1 MQPGNRTGAGALRL
15 ALSRLGCICSLLL
28 ALSFASFSPA
38 QDVLTYHNDVA
49 RTGFDS
55 NETTLTVG
63 NVNSSSFGRL
73 FVLSVDGK
81 VDAQPLYVSSV
92 TLPGNGTRN
101 VLVVATEHDSVY
113 AFDASDGTPFWQVSV
128 VMAGETPSD
137 DRGCGQV
144 TPEIG
149 ITATPVIDRSIGLSG
164 TIYVVAMSKDASG
177 HYHQRLH
184 ALELTTGHEEFGGPV
199 EVRATYP
206 GTGDNSSGGNVIFDA
221 GQYKE
226 RPGLLL
232 LNGLVYTFWSS
243 HCDIR
248 PYTGWII
255 SYNARTL
262 AQVSVLNIT
271 PNGNEG
277 AVWASGAGPAADAS
291 GNIYFLA
298 ANGTFDTML
307 NAQGFPALGDYG
319 NAFVKLSTANNTLA
333 VADYFNMSNTV
344 AESNADLDLG
354 SGGALVLP
362 DMVDSRGVTR
372 HLAVGAG
379 KDQNIYLVDRDN
391 MGKFDPNTNNIYQ
404 ELPSAL
410 GGQEFGMPAFFNNR
424 IYYGVVGDS
433 LRAFQF
439 TNGQLQASSVSQTG
453 ITFTYPGTTP
463 SISANGMNNAIV
475 WAVENT
481 DPAVLHA
488 YDASDLSQE
497 LYNSNQ
503 AGTRDQFGTGNKFI
517 TPTLANGRVYVGTT
531 NGVGVFG
538 LLASSESDFSL
549 SVSPNSASVAAGQ
562 TVTYT
567 LTVTSVGGF
576 NQAVVLACRGAP
588 SLASCTLPP
597 ASVSPTGSVAATAT
611 ATVTTT
617 ASTLAPPRWPEPPKF
632 REGAERVAPLVL
644 LLLLAGLGVAKATRL
659 RLRLGSACV
668 MGSVALWAGG
678 GGMHNLGTPPG
689 TYTLTVTGTS
699 TSGPSTLTH
708 NVTLTLTVR

>member
-1 MQPGNRTGAGALRL
+1 MRPGNTRGAGALRL
-15 ALSRLGCICSLLL
+15 SRLGRIGSLLV
-28 ALSFASFSPA
+28 ALSCTSFSPA

-49 RTGFDS
+49 RTGLDPR
-55 NETTLTVG
+55 ETTLTLG
-63 NVNSSSFGRL
+63 NVNSSSFGKL
-73 FVLSVDGK
+73 LVLSVGAK
-81 VDAQPLYVSSV
+81 VDAQPLYVSNV
-92 TLPGNGTRN
+92 TIPGKGTRK

-113 AFDASDGTPFWQVSV
+113 AFDAGDGTLLWQVSV
-128 VMAGETPSD
+128 LMGSETPSD
-137 DRGCGQV
+137 NRSCGQV

-149 ITATPVIDRSIGLSG
+149 VTATPVIDRSIGPNG

-184 ALELTTGHEEFGGPV
+184 ALDITTGQEEFGGPV
-199 EVRATYP
+199 EVQATFP
-206 GTGDNSSGGNVIFDA
+206 GTGDNSSGGNVIFDPT
-221 GQYKE
+221 QYKE

-255 SYNARTL
+255 SYSENTL

-277 AVWASGAGPAADAS
+277 SVWASGAGPAADAS
-291 GNIYFLA
+291 SNIYFLA
-298 ANGTFDTML
+298 ANGTFDTTL
-307 NAQGFPALGDYG
+307 NAQGFPSQGDYG
-319 NAFVKLSTANNTLA
+319 NAFMKLSTTNGTLA

-344 AESNADLDLG
+344 AESNADEDLG

-362 DMVDSRGVTR
+362 DMADSHGLTR

-379 KDQNIYLVDRDN
+379 KDQKIYLVDRDN
-391 MGKFDPNTNNIYQ
+391 MGKFHPNTDNIYQ
-404 ELPSAL
+404 ELLSAL
-410 GGQEFGMPAFFNNR
+410 GGPEFGMPAFFNNQ
-424 IYYGVVGDS
+424 IYYGAAGSS

-439 TNGQLQASSVSQTG
+439 TSAQLQSTPVSQTA

-463 SISANGMNNAIV
+463 SVSANGTNNGIV

-488 YDASDLSQE
+488 YDASDLTRE

-517 TPTLANGRVYVGTT
+517 TPTIANGRVYVGTT
-531 NGVGVFG
+531 TGVGVFG
-538 LLASSESDFSL
+538 LLPSPGADFSL
-549 SVSPNSASVAAGQ
+549 AVSPNSVSVAAGQ
-562 TVTYT
+562 AATYA
-567 LTVTSVGGF
+567 LTVTSLGGF
-576 NQAVVLACRGAP
+576 NQAVNLACTGAP
-588 SLASCTLPP
+588 SLARCTISP
-597 ASVSPTGSVAATAT
+597 ASVTPSGSSAATAT

-617 ASTLAPPRWPEPPKF
+617 ASTSAPPKF
-632 REGAERVAPLVL
+632 PAGADGVIPLVL
-644 LLLLAGLGVAKATRL
+644 LLMLAGLGVAKATRL
-659 RLRLGSACV
+659 RLRLGFACV
-668 MGSVALWAGG
+668 AVSVALWAGCGGG
-678 GGMHNLGTPPG
+678 GGMQNLGTPPG

-699 TSGPSTLTH
+699 TSGLSTLTH
-708 NVTLTLTVR
+708 NVTLTLTVQ